1 MKATTTIP
9 IVMTNSADPV
19 GPGSSPV
26 RRDRAAMSP
35 GPPWTDTSREIL
47 GKRFELLSS
56 V

>member
-26 RRDRAAMSP
+26 WRAPARTSP
-35 GPPWTDTSREIL
+35 VAGGEIL
-47 GKRFELLSS
+47 GKRFELLYS